1 MKKSFTIIVL
11 ALIASLA
18 TAQNAVKAG
27 TGSVALWIVSNG
39 YSRNAEW

>member
-1 MKKSFTIIVL
+1 MLVL

-27 TGSVALWIVSNG
+27 DKISGTVKSQIEAPCLREIKPAL
-39 YSRNAEW
+39 